1 MAKTVDDIRIGG
13 KGQNGTICQID
24 DCLPTGRNTTTIH
37 LVGGDSIDDKLDS
50 TARNP
55 AMGPSTFRPRWSRR
69 HQKRCRDKSD
79 TQRKL
84 STHRPVPTRLRDAAK
99 ACRGASSTRKDIRSV
114 RANLTIGG
122 RFNLVRV

>member
-1 MAKTVDDIRIGG
+1 MAKAVDDIRIGG

-24 DCLPTGRNTTTIH
+24 GCLSMGRNTTTIH
-37 LVGGDSIDDKLDS
+37 LVGGNSIDDKLDS

-79 TQRKL
+79 TQRQL
-84 STHRPVPTRLRDAAK
+84 STHIPVPTCLRDVAK
-99 ACRGASSTRKDIRSV
+99 ALRRPGSPRKDIRSL
-114 RANLTIGG
+114 RANPTIGS
-122 RFNLVRV
+122 RFSLAGV